1 MSKFR
6 LKEPMQVYRV
16 TLLLFFVLISS
27 CSSAQINKLLKDAT
41 SGKIPLSQNEVAE
54 GLKQALEQGISKGTD
69 LASMTDG
76 YFKNELIKI
85 LMPEDARKVENT
97 LRQMGL
103 GSEVDRALLTIN
115 RGAENAAKEAKPIFV
130 NAIKQMTIQDAFG
143 ILKGDQTAATEYLRR
158 TTNAQLVALFQPK
171 IQASLDEVGATKYYG
186 DLAKSYNAIPL
197 TRQKVDPDLNAY
209 VTQKAIDGL
218 FTLIAEEEKNIRA
231 NPGGRTTD
239 LMKKVFAQQ
248 D

>member
-1 MSKFR
+1 M
-6 LKEPMQVYRV
+6 
-16 TLLLFFVLISS
+16 LFIFLYS
-27 CSSAQINKLLKDAT
+27 CSTAQINKLLKDVS
-41 SGKIPLSQNEVAE
+41 SGQIPLSQNEVAE

-69 LASMTDG
+69 LASVTDG
-76 YFKNELIKI
+76 YFKNEIIKI
-85 LMPEDARKVENT
+85 LLPEDARKVEKT

-103 GSEVDRALLTIN
+103 GSEVDRALLSIN
-115 RGAENAAKEAKPIFV
+115 RGAESAAKEAKPIFV

-186 DLAKSYNAIPL
+186 DLAKSYNSIPL
-197 TRQKVDPDLNAY
+197 TKQKIDPDLNAY

-231 NPGGRTTD
+231 NPTGRTTD
-239 LMKKVFAQQ
+239 LMKRVFAQQ

>member
-1 MSKFR
+1 MRF
-6 LKEPMQVYRV
+6 Y
-16 TLLLFFVLISS
+16 TTILLAFLVFNVG
-27 CSSAQINKLLKDAT
+27 CASAQVNKLLKDIT
-41 SGKIPLSQNEVAE
+41 TGQVPLSQSEITN
-54 GLKQALEQGISKGTD
+54 GLKQALEQGVGKGTD
-69 LASMTDG
+69 LASKTDG

-85 LMPEDARKVENT
+85 LLPEDAQKVEKT

-103 GSEVDRALLTIN
+103 GSEVDRALLAIN
-115 RGAENAAKEAKPIFV
+115 RGAERAAVEAKPIFV
-130 NAIKQMTIQDAFG
+130 NAIKQMNIQDALA
-143 ILKGDQTAATEYLRR
+143 ILKGEPTAATDFLKR
-158 TTNAQLVALFQPK
+158 TTNAQLVELFKPK

-186 DLAKSYNAIPL
+186 DLASTYNKIPL
-197 TRQKVDPDLNAY
+197 TRQKIDPDLNAY

-218 FTLIAEEEKNIRA
+218 FVLIAEEEKNIRQ

>member
-1 MSKFR
+1 M
-6 LKEPMQVYRV
+6 
-16 TLLLFFVLISS
+16 FFVLISS